1 MTSNLSRMQTRMNDQ
16 ALVKGRIDLDK
27 LPEQVR
33 SLAYDFFRQYKR
45 DDQLTKSEI
54 LRLIYTRSELLDVS
68 RLPQTTLALAV
79 GVSGSLLSQVKQ
91 AVASEADPDVEKKT
105 GRPLLLPEASL
116 SRLATWIKEEV
127 ENKRFP
133 TLRDLKHEIMLE
145 MESINPKCVPSQSWF
160 HVTIKRV
167 LGEAFVVKYAEPL
180 EEERYDVSPDVI
192 EAFLKG
198 LNDERLR
205 EANPNLWYNIDE
217 TGFGMSKSGR
227 LKRQKVVVPREMTR
241 VPVYKEK
248 KETHFVSAIACISL
262 RGKVLP
268 PGLIT
273 KRGTDHPDASTRS
286 FYAKCRRYTSDRAFV
301 TRTIFE
307 DYIKN
312 VLLLDI
318 EQYRSA
324 HPDESKSAVL
334 LMDGHTSHKSLSL
347 RAFCGMNDITVLVI
361 PPHSSHLL
369 QPLDRGFFRRCKAQ
383 FSSFPAEEG
392 ASRITNTLER
402 IFEAFQACRVT
413 GFIWRCWSHAGIVP
427 VVRDGKLTGYT
438 PAVDKVMQ
446 EPALNHQVVESAQG
460 RRTVNASFGILNED
474 EHLLYEAGQCPFCC
488 SKLDG

>member
-1 MTSNLSRMQTRMNDQ
+1 MVT
-16 ALVKGRIDLDK
+16 I
-27 LPEQVR
+27 
-33 SLAYDFFRQYKR
+33 YD
-45 DDQLTKSEI
+45 
-54 LRLIYTRSELLDVS
+54 
-68 RLPQTTLALAV
+68 
-79 GVSGSLLSQVKQ
+79 
-91 AVASEADPDVEKKT
+91 
-105 GRPLLLPEASL
+105 
-116 SRLATWIKEEV
+116 
-127 ENKRFP
+127 P
-133 TLRDLKHEIMLE
+133 TLYLSITFTNRD
-145 MESINPKCVPSQSWF
+145 
-160 HVTIKRV
+160 
-167 LGEAFVVKYAEPL
+167 
-180 EEERYDVSPDVI
+180 
-192 EAFLKG
+192 
-198 LNDERLR
+198 
-205 EANPNLWYNIDE
+205 IDE

-312 VLLLDI
+312 VLLPDI